1 MINHVNDVQEFLVSK
16 NFLLIV
22 IHR

>member
-16 NFLLIV
+16 KFLLIV